1 MKYMGHTNKN
11 IATRIYRIIAV
22 VFAIGLASIFSTSTN
37 VSAVGG
43 TFEIQSATIT
53 DKSETV
59 EGSIESFEGL
69 NITSSL
75 TFHKIGDTATYRIT
89 LKNIDDIGHTIKSIT
104 DNNTIENVS
113 YSYDPHTGENIA
125 AGATFDLA
133 ITVEYETTVSD
144 MAQRTRTS
152 DVKFTIS
159 FDDTE
164 EDVSIV
170 PNAPD
175 TGGDVIADVAS
186 AVTSDAV
193 LISALVISTT
203 GIIAILIIRNKK
215 KVGKYATITVTVFSV
230 LTLSAVFVRAASLK
244 DGDLTINSTINFKDK
259 IAVTYIIDGSD
270 NEVAYVNYGTTI
282 NKDIPGKA
290 GYKAGGWS
298 LEDGTDFDLETQIT
312 DDVTLIAKYNPISY
326 TVSFNG
332 NGARKGTMSDQTF
345 VYDTAQNLSTNAYE
359 KHGFGLVN
367 WTTTENGEGGQS
379 FTNGQ
384 EVNNL
389 TTTDGETIT
398 LYAQWVSLPC
408 NPNATDIEDTV
419 CMQDINN
426 QVVKTM
432 PIDEQYQ
439 LRDSRD
445 NIVYDVMK
453 LADGNIWMQENL
465 RIMDKTISS
474 VDSHLPEG
482 MTFTIPAS
490 DIAAFDDDIYHA
502 AAYLH
507 DEYGGYYNFY
517 AATAGWDNY
526 TSNEASQSPM
536 DICPK
541 GWRLPSTEDAD
552 YLMDAYGGWDY
563 NDDVVNR
570 LMIVASGSISDG
582 ELDYVGWDSDIW
594 TGRHVGDRSAAE
606 IYSYEYDG
614 KMWYSPGSSAGRY
627 HGYNV
632 RCISDKPT
640 MQEFDKDNNNYTI
653 QNIGDSAHLEDTRFG
668 YSFDV
673 KKLADGNVWMTD
685 NLVLFNGID
694 IDYTD
699 TNLPDGEAYKA
710 PTLTSRTANFTAGY
724 SDSNAYF
731 DHAHEDYGVYYNFY
745 AATASWGKD
754 ATTGNAPKDLCPRG
768 WRLPTD
774 AELTTLVNSYDSPA
788 QMAEDADFLLAG
800 HIVQGQL
807 VGIGELED
815 IWSSTVR
822 DADTAFSFL
831 YDGSLTSF
839 VNTAKVGDGKTIR
852 CLAK

>member
-1 MKYMGHTNKN
+1 MGHICKN
-11 IATRIYRIIAV
+11 VTTRLSRGFAV
-22 VFAIGLASIFSTSTN
+22 AFAIILASIISTN
-37 VSAVGG
+37 TNVFAASGAFKVEDASLTNKSHTAKGAVNS
-43 TFEIQSATIT
+43 FSDLEIA
-53 DKSETV
+53 
-59 EGSIESFEGL
+59 
-69 NITSSL
+69 SSL
-75 TFHKIGDTATYRIT
+75 TFYQVGDSAVYTIK
-89 LKNIDDIGHTIKSIT
+89 LKNTSGVAHVIKSIT
-104 DNNTIENVS
+104 DNNTLENVS
-113 YSYDPHTGENIA
+113 YTYDQHKDEIIEAESTL
-125 AGATFDLA
+125 DLD
-133 ITVEYETTVSD
+133 IIVKYETAILDMTQRTKLSEVMFTIEFDDYSEDIVIAPDVPDTSGGFVSD
-144 MAQRTRTS
+144 
-152 DVKFTIS
+152 
-159 FDDTE
+159 
-164 EDVSIV
+164 
-170 PNAPD
+170 
-175 TGGDVIADVAS
+175 IASV
-186 AVTSDAV
+186 VTSDAV
-193 LISALVISTT
+193 IISAVVISAA
-203 GIIAILIIRNKK
+203 GIIILIIRSRKSVSK
-215 KVGKYATITVTVFSV
+215 RAIVAVTVFSA
-230 LTLSAVFVRAASLK
+230 LTLSVAVVKAITANN
-244 DGDLTINSTINFKDK
+244 GDLVITSTINFRDK
-259 IAVTYIIDGSD
+259 IAVTYSVDGT
-270 NEVAYVNYGTTI
+270 NETAYVDYG
-282 NKDIPGKA
+282 KSAYKEAPGKSGYNFA
-290 GYKAGGWS
+290 GWT
-298 LEDGTDFDLETQIT
+298 LEDGSEYDPEETIEDDIT
-312 DDVTLIAKYNPISY
+312 LTAKYNPITY
-326 TVSFNG
+326 TVAFYG
-332 NGARKGTMSDQTF
+332 NGAKKGTMDTQTF
-345 VYDTAQNLSTNAYE
+345 TYDSAENLTKNAFK
-359 KHGFGLVN
+359 KHGFGFTS
-367 WTTTENGEGGQS
+367 WTTTQDG
-379 FTNGQ
+379 
-384 EVNNL
+384 V
-389 TTTDGETIT
+389 DGETFTDEQEVSNLTAVDGDMIT
-398 LYAQWVSLPC
+398 LYAQWEASPC

-445 NIVYDVMK
+445 NIVYNVMK

-474 VDSHLPEG
+474 ADSHLPEG

-490 DIAAFDDDIYHA
+490 NIAAFDNNIYHA

-526 TSNEASQSPM
+526 TSDEASQSPM

-570 LMIVASGSISDG
+570 LMIVAAGSISDG

-614 KMWYSPGSSAGRY
+614 KMWYSPGSQAGRY

-699 TNLPDGEAYKA
+699 TNLPEGETYEA
-710 PTLTSRTANFTAGY
+710 PTLASRPANFTAGY

-839 VNTAKVGDGKTIR
+839 VDTAKVGDGKTIR